1 MKTGKEAT
9 KIKHKRVKFVEE
21 RFSICDKNYYCK
33 ECIELAVSKGKEV
46 PALKRTEAYVHNVM
60 HYCHATIDYDP
71 LRNEFNYT
79 NVPKEYQ
86 HYLRN
91 SRREKK
97 RINVTIILDTLKD
110 LKVSYSNE
118 LVVRDET
125 QQSKQNIILRK
136 ETDCTDKNDADEETK
151 EPLITTSN
159 NFSVIEQKNASTC
172 VQRNSQLCRA
182 SHSTVGGTQM
192 SEENDESTID
202 IDDEPTNRVVYSKNQ
217 TKKKEKSRGIKVNE
231 EETIEF
237 ERKWKEIMGNIH
249 NNVTDVN
256 YLLSE
261 ELIIENIAI
270 IILMSSKRGDFFDG
284 QQLGEKL
291 NTLFAVETII
301 KSKIILQQLLKK
313 KTKIFN
319 EILVDIFSLSNEISR
334 TITRC
339 NDLVLFTMEFDR
351 ACSTVKKAFSFNYKK
366 LQSRCE
372 HGSICAEQETIDL
385 INSNNTLF
393 FGIAFDESSF
403 FTNKVYVCTVRIA
416 TSTSIIERVLFLDTF
431 TGRSGSDEITEY
443 MEHELDELHLDMSK
457 LVFITSD
464 GDTKLMNDGK
474 VIDSLKDYYRGVNP
488 IFNVWFT
495 AHRLALSFEVLE
507 SDPYLGKVFAFVQW
521 MCSFQTRYSYDCYLK
536 NKDNLSNILPKIC
549 SLSTT
554 RWLFYGEQINSI
566 YNQYTHIDHFL
577 FSNKNLDI
585 EIKNLLKIKVGDDKQ
600 YENYENYQTIFD
612 HKFVIQLTLAKD
624 LLEIANSLSVFM
636 QGHYGLIGEHIH
648 YINSLIEYLKSEEK
662 LISKG
667 KSTLNMFEDAK
678 YNSEK
683 KDMIKVIRRLR
694 ESLEKRFLSVGK
706 SIDMRKKYNLRTKK
720 QKGIVLKQLTDN
732 NNIEQLLYIW
742 YIPDNIV
749 NHQTLDMNQL
759 DFIKDEIDKLQML
772 LNNEEVINIVNEKI
786 KKRSKDTGVIA
797 KIQPDTRVTLM
808 DMIEYICNGEF
819 KQLSRVMYM
828 IMSCFPTSV
837 FPESIFSM
845 ISRCLHPNTKITTC
859 LNKVQHRSSFSV
871 YQKTLIPSVSN

>member
-291 NTLFAVETII
+291 NTLFCSRNNNKVKNYSATII
-301 KSKIILQQLLKK
+301 EEENQ
-313 KTKIFN
+313 
-319 EILVDIFSLSNEISR
+319 DI
-334 TITRC
+334 
-339 NDLVLFTMEFDR
+339 
-351 ACSTVKKAFSFNYKK
+351 
-366 LQSRCE
+366 Q
-372 HGSICAEQETIDL
+372 
-385 INSNNTLF
+385 
-393 FGIAFDESSF
+393 
-403 FTNKVYVCTVRIA
+403 
-416 TSTSIIERVLFLDTF
+416 
-431 TGRSGSDEITEY
+431 
-443 MEHELDELHLDMSK
+443 
-457 LVFITSD
+457 
-464 GDTKLMNDGK
+464 
-474 VIDSLKDYYRGVNP
+474 
-488 IFNVWFT
+488 
-495 AHRLALSFEVLE
+495 
-507 SDPYLGKVFAFVQW
+507 
-521 MCSFQTRYSYDCYLK
+521 
-536 NKDNLSNILPKIC
+536 
-549 SLSTT
+549 
-554 RWLFYGEQINSI
+554 
-566 YNQYTHIDHFL
+566 
-577 FSNKNLDI
+577 
-585 EIKNLLKIKVGDDKQ
+585 
-600 YENYENYQTIFD
+600 
-612 HKFVIQLTLAKD
+612 
-624 LLEIANSLSVFM
+624 
-636 QGHYGLIGEHIH
+636 
-648 YINSLIEYLKSEEK
+648 
-662 LISKG
+662 
-667 KSTLNMFEDAK
+667 
-678 YNSEK
+678 
-683 KDMIKVIRRLR
+683 
-694 ESLEKRFLSVGK
+694 
-706 SIDMRKKYNLRTKK
+706 
-720 QKGIVLKQLTDN
+720 
-732 NNIEQLLYIW
+732 
-742 YIPDNIV
+742 
-749 NHQTLDMNQL
+749 
-759 DFIKDEIDKLQML
+759 
-772 LNNEEVINIVNEKI
+772 
-786 KKRSKDTGVIA
+786 
-797 KIQPDTRVTLM
+797 
-808 DMIEYICNGEF
+808 
-819 KQLSRVMYM
+819 
-828 IMSCFPTSV
+828 
-837 FPESIFSM
+837 
-845 ISRCLHPNTKITTC
+845 
-859 LNKVQHRSSFSV
+859 
-871 YQKTLIPSVSN
+871 